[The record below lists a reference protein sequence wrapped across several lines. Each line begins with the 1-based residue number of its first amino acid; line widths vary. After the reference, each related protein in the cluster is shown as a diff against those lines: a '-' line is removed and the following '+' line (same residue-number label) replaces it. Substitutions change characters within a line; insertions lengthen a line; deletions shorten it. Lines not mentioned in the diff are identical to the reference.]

1 MRKPSAREQKKTA
14 EIMEKLRLENLEKAL
29 ALGNS
34 IEFEA
39 AIDTLPQVSIYAAQ
53 EVAYQ
58 MVDALQSAMDKYEAQ
73 MKVELAQRLM
83 RCIEIHQ
90 HEVAKRSEQFDGFN
104 KGQKK
109 LFDFSLT
116 ETLPSK
122 VVTRVVCDAYCVADF
137 LGHHAGAEVKQ
148 VYKNLMKA
156 SITTLEAARVARN
169 A

>member
-1 MRKPSAREQKKTA
+1 MRKPSARQIRLNNEA
-14 EIMEKLRLENLEKAL
+14 IEKLRLEELQAAL
-29 ALGNS
+29 SLGNA

-58 MVDALQSAMDKYEAQ
+58 MVDALQSAVDKYEAQ

-83 RCIEIHQ
+83 RVIEIHQ
-90 HEVAKRSEQFDGFN
+90 HEVTKRLEQFNDFN

-137 LGHHAGAEVKQ
+137 LGHAGAEVKQ
-148 VYKNLMKA
+148 TYKNLMKA